1 MATNPDRWS
10 EEIDDFDDCESPLVD
25 DDLCLEEEGT
35 AEPEQNKPHVLTP
48 LQLLEARQVGLV
60 RQVQRAHGA
69 DEEAHAQ

>member
-48 LQLLEARQVGLV
+48 LQLLEARQEQKWLHN
-60 RQVQRAHGA
+60 QIA
-69 DEEAHAQ
+69 DWDTYLTIH